1 MEFKYLGDLVRDIP
15 ALGLVVSKGDVFEA
29 TGDIA
34 QGLLGQT
41 DLYQRTDKPD
51 PKKEK

>member
-1 MEFKYLGDLVRDIP
+1 VQFKYLSAEERDIP
-15 ALGLVVSKGDVFEA
+15 ALGITVTKGDVFEA
-29 TGDIA
+29 TGDVA

-41 DLYQRTDKPD
+41 DLFERTDD